1 MGSIKDKTAIIGVG
15 CTKFGELWE
24 KDAEDLI
31 VEAAFEAM
39 DDAGVT
45 PDDIEATWVG
55 TLYDFTGLS
64 GSAAA
69 EPLKLFGRP
78 ATRVENFCA
87 SGMDA
92 FRNACLAVA
101 SGVYDV
107 VLACGVEKLMDV
119 GGSGLPVDMGH
130 PVMRGA
136 SAPAL
141 FALAATRCFHEYGWT
156 KEDLAHVAV
165 KNHKNG
171 ALHPKAHFQRP
182 VSLDTVVNAP
192 MIAWPLGR
200 FDCCAMSDGAAA
212 VVVTR
217 PEIAKRSKHKHD
229 YALTKAN
236 AVAMHTMQPAYRSSF
251 DFLGFPA
258 TQMAARRAYADAGIT
273 NPAEDISLAEVH
285 DCFTITEILNIQ
297 DLGFCARGEGVK
309 FVREGHAE
317 VDGKVAINASG
328 GLKCFG
334 HPIGATGC
342 RMLCEVTKQIQGRA
356 EGAQVKNARLGLA
369 HNLGGPGSVSAIT
382 ILGLPDS

>member
-1 MGSIKDKTAIIGVG
+1 MGSIKDRTAIIGVG

-24 KDAEDLI
+24 KDAEDLM
-31 VEAAFEAM
+31 VEAAYEAM

-55 TLYDFTGLS
+55 SLYDFTGLS
-64 GSAAA
+64 GSVAA
-69 EPLKLFGRP
+69 EPLKFFGKP
-78 ATRVENFCA
+78 TTRVENFCA

-92 FRNACLAVA
+92 FRNACFAVA

-136 SAPAL
+136 SAPAM
-141 FALAATRCFHEYGWT
+141 FALLATRCFHEYGWT
-156 KEDLAHVAV
+156 REDLARVAV

-171 ALHPKAHFQRP
+171 ALHPKAHFRRP
-182 VSLDTVVNAP
+182 ITLETAINAP

-200 FDCCAMSDGAAA
+200 FDSCGMSDGAAA
-212 VVVTR
+212 LVITR
-217 PEIAKRSKHKHD
+217 PEIAKKSKHKHD

-236 AVAMHTMQPAYRSSF
+236 ALAMNSMLPMYRASF
-251 DFLGFPA
+251 DWLGFPS
-258 TQMAARRAYADAGIT
+258 TQAAAKLAYAEAGIK
-273 NPAEDISLAEVH
+273 NPAEEIDLAEVH
-285 DCFTITEILNIQ
+285 DCFTITEILNCE
-297 DLGFCARGEGVK
+297 DLQLCGRGEGAK
-309 FVREGHAE
+309 FMREGHAD
-317 VDGKVAINASG
+317 VDGKIAVNASG

-342 RMLCEVTKQIQGRA
+342 RMLCEITKQLQGRA
-356 EGAQVKNARLGLA
+356 EGAQVKNARLGLG
-369 HNLGGPGSVSAIT
+369 HNLGGPGSVSSVT
-382 ILGLPDS
+382 ILGLPE

>member
-55 TLYDFTGLS
+55 NLYDFTGLS
-64 GSAAA
+64 GSVAA
-69 EPLKLFGRP
+69 EPLKMFGKP
-78 ATRVENFCA
+78 TTRVENFCA

-92 FRNACLAVA
+92 FRNACFAVA

-130 PVMRGA
+130 PALRGA
-136 SAPAL
+136 SAPAM
-141 FALAATRCFHEYGWT
+141 FALTATRCFHEYGWT
-156 KEDLAHVAV
+156 REDLAQVAV

-171 ALHPKAHFQRP
+171 ALHPKAHFRRAIT
-182 VSLDTVVNAP
+182 LDTALNAP

-200 FDCCAMSDGAAA
+200 FDSCAMSDGAAA
-212 VVVTR
+212 IVITR
-217 PEIAKRSKHKHD
+217 PEIAKKSRHKHD
-229 YALTKAN
+229 YAIPKAN
-236 AVAMHTMQPAYRSSF
+236 ALTMHAFLPMYRASY
-251 DFLGFPA
+251 DWLGFPA
-258 TQMAARRAYADAGIT
+258 TQNSAKLAYAEAGIK
-273 NPAEDISLAEVH
+273 NPVEEIDLAEVH
-285 DCFTITEILNIQ
+285 DCFTITELLNIQ
-297 DLGFCARGEGVK
+297 DLGFCKQGEAPK
-309 FVREGHAE
+309 FVRDGHAD
-317 VDGKVAINASG
+317 VGGKIAVNASG

-342 RMLCEVTKQIQGRA
+342 RMLCEITKQIQGRA

-369 HNLGGPGSVSAIT
+369 HNLGGPGSVCAVT
-382 ILGLPDS
+382 ILGRPD

>member
-55 TLYDFTGLS
+55 NLYDFTGLS
-64 GSAAA
+64 GSVAA
-69 EPLKLFGRP
+69 EPLKLFGKP
-78 ATRVENFCA
+78 TTRVENFCA

-92 FRNACLAVA
+92 FRNACFAVA
-101 SGVYDV
+101 SGVYEV

-136 SAPAL
+136 SAPAM

-156 KEDLAHVAV
+156 REDLAHVAV

-171 ALHPKAHFQRP
+171 ALHPKAHFRRP
-182 VSLDTVVNAP
+182 ITLNTALSAP

-200 FDCCAMSDGAAA
+200 FDSCGMSDGAAA
-212 VVVTR
+212 LVITR
-217 PEIAKRSKHKHD
+217 PEIAKKSRHKHD
-229 YALTKAN
+229 YAVTKAN
-236 AVAMHTMQPAYRSSF
+236 ALTMHSFLPMYRASY
-251 DFLGFPA
+251 DWLGFPA
-258 TQMAARRAYADAGIT
+258 TQNSAKLAYAEAGIK
-273 NPAEDISLAEVH
+273 NPVEEIDLAEVH
-285 DCFTITEILNIQ
+285 DCFTITELLNIQ
-297 DLGFCARGEGVK
+297 DLGFCKQGEAPK
-309 FVREGHAE
+309 FVRDGHAD
-317 VDGKVAINASG
+317 VDGKIAVNASG

-342 RMLCEVTKQIQGRA
+342 RMLCEITKQIQGRA

-369 HNLGGPGSVSAIT
+369 HNLGGPGSVCAVT
-382 ILGLPDS
+382 ILGRPD

>member
-55 TLYDFTGLS
+55 NLYDFTGLS
-64 GSAAA
+64 GSVAA
-69 EPLKLFGRP
+69 EPLKMFGKP
-78 ATRVENFCA
+78 TTRVENFCA

-92 FRNACLAVA
+92 FRNACFAVA

-130 PVMRGA
+130 PALRGA
-136 SAPAL
+136 SAPAM
-141 FALAATRCFHEYGWT
+141 FALTATRCFHEYGWT
-156 KEDLAHVAV
+156 REDLAQVAV

-171 ALHPKAHFQRP
+171 ALHPKAHFRRAIT
-182 VSLDTVVNAP
+182 LDTALNAP

-200 FDCCAMSDGAAA
+200 FDSCAMSDGAAA
-212 VVVTR
+212 IVITR
-217 PEIAKRSKHKHD
+217 PEIAKKSKHKHD
-229 YALTKAN
+229 YAIPKAN
-236 AVAMHTMQPAYRSSF
+236 ALTMHAFLPMYRASY
-251 DFLGFPA
+251 DWLGFPA
-258 TQMAARRAYADAGIT
+258 TQNSAKLAYAEAGIK
-273 NPAEDISLAEVH
+273 NPVEEIDLAEVH
-285 DCFTITEILNIQ
+285 DCFTITELLNIQ
-297 DLGFCARGEGVK
+297 DLGFCKQGEAPK
-309 FVREGHAE
+309 FVRDGHAD
-317 VDGKVAINASG
+317 VGGKIAVNASG

-342 RMLCEVTKQIQGRA
+342 RMLCEITKQIQGRA

-369 HNLGGPGSVSAIT
+369 HNLGGPGSVCAVT
-382 ILGLPDS
+382 ILGRPD

>member
-1 MGSIKDKTAIIGVG
+1 MGSIKDKTAIMGMG
-15 CTKFGELWE
+15 YTKFGEIWE

-31 VEAAFEAM
+31 VEAAFEAL
-39 DDAGVT
+39 DDAGIT

-69 EPLKLFGRP
+69 EPLKLFGKA

-92 FRNACLAVA
+92 FRNACFAVA
-101 SGVYDV
+101 SGAYDV

-130 PVMRGA
+130 PVLRGS
-136 SAPAL
+136 SAPGM
-141 FALAATRCFHEYGWT
+141 FALLATRCFHEYGWT

-171 ALHPKAHFQRP
+171 ALHPKAHFRRP
-182 VSLDTVVNAP
+182 ITLETVTNAP

-212 VVVTR
+212 LVVTR
-217 PEIAKRSKHKHD
+217 PEIAKKSKHKHD
-229 YALTKAN
+229 YAVTKAS
-236 AVAMHTMQPAYRSSF
+236 ALAMHSMQPMYRRSF

-258 TQMAARRAYADAGIT
+258 TQAAARQAYEQAGIK
-273 NPAEDISLAEVH
+273 NPAEEIDLAEVH
-285 DCFTITEILNIQ
+285 DCFTITEILNYQ
-297 DLGFCARGEGVK
+297 DLQLCEQGEGAK
-309 FVREGHAE
+309 FVRDGQAD
-317 VDGKVAINASG
+317 VDGKVAVNPSG

-356 EGAQVKNARLGLA
+356 DGAQVKNARLGLA
-369 HNLGGPGSVSAIT
+369 HNLGGPGSVSSLT
-382 ILGLPDS
+382 ILGLPE

>member
-55 TLYDFTGLS
+55 NLYDFTGLS
-64 GSAAA
+64 GSVAA
-69 EPLKLFGRP
+69 EPLKMFGKP
-78 ATRVENFCA
+78 TTRVENFCA

-92 FRNACLAVA
+92 FRNACFAVA

-130 PVMRGA
+130 PALRGA
-136 SAPAL
+136 SAPAM
-141 FALAATRCFHEYGWT
+141 FALTATRCFHEYGWT
-156 KEDLAHVAV
+156 REDLAQVAV

-171 ALHPKAHFQRP
+171 ALHPKAHFRRAIT
-182 VSLDTVVNAP
+182 LDTALNAP

-200 FDCCAMSDGAAA
+200 FDSCAMSDGAAA
-212 VVVTR
+212 IVITR
-217 PEIAKRSKHKHD
+217 PEIAKKSKHKHD
-229 YALTKAN
+229 YAIPKAN
-236 AVAMHTMQPAYRSSF
+236 ALTMHAFLPMYRASY
-251 DFLGFPA
+251 DWLGFPA
-258 TQMAARRAYADAGIT
+258 TQNSAKLAYAEAGIK
-273 NPAEDISLAEVH
+273 NPVEEIDLAEVH
-285 DCFTITEILNIQ
+285 DCFTITELLNIQ
-297 DLGFCARGEGVK
+297 DLGFCKQGEAPK
-309 FVREGHAE
+309 FVRDGHAD
-317 VDGKVAINASG
+317 VDGKIAVNASG

-342 RMLCEVTKQIQGRA
+342 RMLCEITKQIQGRA

-369 HNLGGPGSVSAIT
+369 HNLGGPGSVCAVT
-382 ILGLPDS
+382 ILGRPD